1 MEMSMASFLAA
12 CVTVAGVAMAWSCAD
27 GRGVP
32 PSHDEQLG
40 KPELK
45 VSSVSKELK
54 RTSIVAH
61 LHAPMEAGR
70 TLVWCSTM
78 QLAWNELC
86 GFVTGGE
93 GQPTLSANP
102 GTLAPE
108 LMKGRGTRREIG
120 EGSFVATAGM
130 GPATID
136 RIRKELAETFK
147 GQASPSLLPATLGPD
162 EILAYAYLFKNLEFP
177 APFMT
182 SRWPTE
188 WTGTGGKAEAS
199 LDMWGWWKDR
209 EVPSEEEIRTQVKVL
224 AYDSPERWSVELQTK
239 SQGDR
244 LVVSRLAPQSTLAA
258 TVDAAN
264 ALGQGKEPGE
274 VKGGDT
280 LRVPYLNFDLTESFE
295 ALKGVGISGP
305 KGGGSISEAIQNI
318 RLRLDEK
325 GAVLKSEAVI
335 GVTSAPMFEEPKRM
349 ICDGPF
355 LIQMIKQGAT
365 TPYFA
370 AWVANPEVLARKKAH

>member
-1 MEMSMASFLAA
+1 MASFLAA

-27 GRGVP
+27 GRGTP

-86 GFVTGGE
+86 SFVTGGQ

-102 GTLAPE
+102 GPLAPE
-108 LMKGRGTRREIG
+108 LMKGRGTRGEIG

-130 GPATID
+130 GPATLD
-136 RIRKELAETFK
+136 RIKKELAETFK
-147 GQASPSLLPATLGPD
+147 GQASPSLLPANLGPD
-162 EILAYAYLFKNLEFP
+162 EILAYAYLFKSLEFP
-177 APFMT
+177 TPFMT
-182 SRWPTE
+182 SRWPSE
-188 WTGTGGKAEAS
+188 WGGGAGGKPEAT

-209 EVPSEEEIRTQVKVL
+209 EVPTEEEIRAQVKVL
-224 AYDSPERWSVELQTK
+224 AYDTPERWSVELRTK

-244 LVVSRLAPQSTLAA
+244 LVISRLAPGVTLAA

-264 ALGQGKEPGE
+264 ELGKGTEPGGM
-274 VKGGDT
+274 KGGDT

-295 ALKGVGISGP
+295 ALKGVGISGS
-305 KGGGSISEAIQNI
+305 KAGGTISEAIQNI
-318 RLRLDEK
+318 RFRLDEK
-325 GAVLKSEAVI
+325 GAVLKSEATI
-335 GVTSAPMFEEPKRM
+335 GVTSAPMFDEPKRM

-355 LIQMIKQGAT
+355 LIQLMREGAS

-370 AWVANPEVLARKKAH
+370 AWIANPEVLARTHAQ

>member
-1 MEMSMASFLAA
+1 MEMSMAAFLAA

-27 GRGVP
+27 GRGSP

-61 LHAPMEAGR
+61 LHAPMETGR

-78 QLAWNELC
+78 QVAWNELC

-93 GQPTLSANP
+93 GQPTLTNP

-108 LMKGRGTRREIG
+108 LMKGRGTRTEIG
-120 EGSFVATAGM
+120 EGSFVATAGT
-130 GPATID
+130 GPATIE
-136 RIRKELAETFK
+136 RIKKELAETFN
-147 GQASPSLLPATLGPD
+147 GQASPSLLPESLGPD

-177 APFMT
+177 TPFMT

-188 WTGTGGKAEAS
+188 WLTAGGKAEAS

-209 EVPSEEEIRTQVKVL
+209 EVPSEEEIRAQVKVL
-224 AYDSPERWSVELQTK
+224 AYDSPERWSVELATK

-244 LVVSRLAPQSTLAA
+244 LVISRLAPLPTLAA

-264 ALGQGKEPGE
+264 ALGQGKEPGDL
-274 VKGGDT
+274 KAGDT

-335 GVTSAPMFEEPKRM
+335 GVTSAPMFDEPKRM

-355 LIQMIKQGAT
+355 LIQMMKEGAT

-370 AWVANPEVLARKKAH
+370 AWVANPEVLARKKAD